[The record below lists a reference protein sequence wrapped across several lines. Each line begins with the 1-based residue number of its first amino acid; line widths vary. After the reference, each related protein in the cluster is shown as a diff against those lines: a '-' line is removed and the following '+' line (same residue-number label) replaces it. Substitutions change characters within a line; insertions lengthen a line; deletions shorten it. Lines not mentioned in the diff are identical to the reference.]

1 MTVEEVLIENLKGL
15 QTNQKQ
21 EVLDFVEFLEAK
33 DAPKA
38 PRPELYGSL
47 ADLNIDLKEQ
57 DISEMRKEAW
67 KNVPRASFCENESNG
82 ELHR

>member
-1 MTVEEVLIENLKGL
+1 MTVDDVVIEKLKAL
-15 QTNQKQ
+15 RTDRKQ

-38 PRPELYGSL
+38 PRPDLYGSL
-47 ADLNIDLKEQ
+47 ADLNIDLKEE

-67 KNVPRASFCENESNG
+67 KNFPRENVFGNESNG
-82 ELHR
+82 ELRR

>member
-1 MTVEEVLIENLKGL
+1 MTVEEVLIEKLKGL
-15 QTNQKQ
+15 RTNRKQ

-67 KNVPRASFCENESNG
+67 KNFPRENLFKNENNG

>member
-1 MTVEEVLIENLKGL
+1 MTVEDALIEKLKGL
-15 QTNQKQ
+15 RTNRKQ

-33 DAPKA
+33 DAPKV

-47 ADLNIDLKEQ
+47 ADLDIQLKEE
-57 DISEMRKEAW
+57 DISELRKEAW
-67 KNVPRASFCENESNG
+67 KNFPRENFFDNESNG